1 MLTFEGTKFQGA
13 QNIMTK
19 MGQLPF
25 NQCKVTAGSTDI
37 QPSVSGGIMVFVTGS
52 VLVSVCGTVCS
63 LSAVVCPS

>member
-52 VLVSVCGTVCS
+52 VLVSAVPS
-63 LSAVVCPS
+63 LCWWAAVSCTS